1 MRTEYLMTILNI
13 VFAPTVLATLALLSG
28 CADAGTYPS
37 LNPRPIELKAKEMLN
52 EPAPTAPVLAPSNP
66 ALLAKIAGLVGQA
79 RDSDAAFRTALNE
92 ARSVVAAG
100 AGKPGGSEAWVA
112 AQLALSRVE
121 AKRAPVGA
129 VLAELDEERRTL
141 LLGPESADTDAL
153 ERASAQVETLDA
165 TQRQEMTQLS
175 DRLTPR

>member
-1 MRTEYLMTILNI
+1 
-13 VFAPTVLATLALLSG
+13 
-28 CADAGTYPS
+28 
-37 LNPRPIELKAKEMLN
+37 
-52 EPAPTAPVLAPSNP
+52 
-66 ALLAKIAGLVGQA
+66 
-79 RDSDAAFRTALNE
+79 
-92 ARSVVAAG
+92 VAAG

-165 TQRQEMTQLS
+165 AQRQEMTQLS